1 MPRKP
6 KNDSWPEIGTSGLKR
21 SGGIIAEEFLP
32 ELRGPRAMRAYRE
45 MRDNSAVVGACLG
58 AIEMLIRQVSWHVE
72 PASQDAQD
80 LKRAEFV
87 ETCLHDMSST
97 WAETLGEILT
107 MLPYGF
113 AYHEV
118 VYKRRTGDQ
127 NDPSKR
133 SRYSDGLVG
142 WRKIPLR
149 GQDTLLEWVI
159 DEAGGIQAM
168 RQQAAPDYRVREI
181 PIGKALLFR
190 AKSEKNNPEG
200 RSILRNAWHSWY
212 YAKKISEIEGIG
224 IERDLAGLPIAY
236 IPAECMLPDATAAQ
250 KATKAAVE
258 EIVTNIRRDEQEG
271 VVFPQQYDERGNP
284 RYKLELL
291 TTGGSRQF
299 DTSKIVERYER
310 RIAMTMLA
318 DFVLMGHE
326 NVGSFALSSDKT
338 ALFAVALGGWL
349 DGIQDIFNAHAVPR
363 LVAING
369 WPTDHCPKLLHGD
382 IEAPNLAALGDYI
395 SKLKGAG
402 MELFPNEALENH
414 LLRVAELPRLTPQ
427 NSEVPTH
434 RTRSAVSRS
443 PMRLPVSSPTGGREA
458 PT

>member
-1 MPRKP
+1 MPKKP
-6 KNDSWPEIGTSGLKR
+6 RAAAQLDLWPEIGTSGLKR
-21 SGGIIAEEFLP
+21 SGGLITEEFLP
-32 ELRGPRAMRAYRE
+32 ELRGPRAMRVYRE

-58 AIEMLIRQVSWHVE
+58 AIEMLIRQVSWTVE
-72 PASQDAQD
+72 PVSQEGEDVQ
-80 LKRAEFV
+80 RAEFV

-118 VYKRRTGDQ
+118 VFKRRMGDQ

-133 SRYSDGLVG
+133 SRHSDGLVG

-149 GQDTLLEWVI
+149 GQDTLLDWVI

-168 RQQAAPDYRVREI
+168 RQQSAPDYRVREI

-200 RSILRNAWHSWY
+200 RSILRNAWFSWY
-212 YAKKISEIEGIG
+212 YAKRIAEIEGIG

-236 IPAECMLPDATAAQ
+236 IPAECMLPDATSAQ

-284 RYKLELL
+284 RYKL
-291 TTGGSRQF
+291 
-299 DTSKIVERYER
+299 
-310 RIAMTMLA
+310 
-318 DFVLMGHE
+318 
-326 NVGSFALSSDKT
+326 
-338 ALFAVALGGWL
+338 
-349 DGIQDIFNAHAVPR
+349 
-363 LVAING
+363 
-369 WPTDHCPKLLHGD
+369 
-382 IEAPNLAALGDYI
+382 
-395 SKLKGAG
+395 
-402 MELFPNEALENH
+402 
-414 LLRVAELPRLTPQ
+414 
-427 NSEVPTH
+427 
-434 RTRSAVSRS
+434 
-443 PMRLPVSSPTGGREA
+443 
-458 PT
+458 

>member
-1 MPRKP
+1 MPRKQP

-21 SGGIIAEEFLP
+21 SGGIISEEFLP
-32 ELRGPRAMRAYRE
+32 ELRGARAMRAFRE

-72 PASQDAQD
+72 PASQDAED
-80 LKRAEFV
+80 VKRAEYV

-97 WAETLGEILT
+97 WPETLGEILT

-113 AYHEV
+113 AFHEV
-118 VYKRRTGDQ
+118 VYKRRLGDQ
-127 NDPSKR
+127 TDPSKR

-149 GQDTLLEWVI
+149 GQDTLLDWVI

-212 YAKKISEIEGIG
+212 YAKKIAEIEGIG

-299 DTSKIVERYER
+299 STSEIVERYER
-310 RIAMTMLA
+310 RIAQSLLA

-326 NVGSFALSSDKT
+326 AVGSYALSDSKT
-338 ALFAVALGGWL
+338 SLFSVALEGWV
-349 DGIQDIFNAHAVPR
+349 DSIEGVFNQHGIPK
-363 LVAING
+363 LVALNG
-369 WPTDHCPKLLHGD
+369 WPTDRCPKLAHGD
-382 IEAPNLAALGDYI
+382 IQTPNLAALADYI
-395 SKLKGAG
+395 SKLQGAG
-402 MELFPNEALENH
+402 VNLLPDDALEGY
-414 LLRVAELPRLTPQ
+414 LRRVAGLPRRDALRLGT
-427 NSEVPTH
+427 VPA
-434 RTRSAVSRS
+434 RGSRSARD
-443 PMRLPVSSPTGGREA
+443 
-458 PT
+458 